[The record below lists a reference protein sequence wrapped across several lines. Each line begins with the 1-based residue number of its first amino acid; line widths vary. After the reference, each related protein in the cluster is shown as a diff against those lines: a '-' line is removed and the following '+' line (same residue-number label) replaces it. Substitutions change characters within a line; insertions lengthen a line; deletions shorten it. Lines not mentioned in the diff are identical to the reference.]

1 MSDSANVSGERLKS
15 YIDRVERLEEEKK
28 VLAEDIREVMGE
40 AKSVGFDPKII
51 RKVIRLRKMD
61 RDKRQEEEYLT
72 ELYLS
77 AIGEGLPPMEKTAPA
92 ASQSIPQA
100 QAEASAPSETNTDSE
115 QAA

>member
-1 MSDSANVSGERLKS
+1 MSDSAGVSGERLKS

-92 ASQSIPQA
+92 ASQVAQQA
-100 QAEASAPSETNTDSE
+100 PIESNTESDSE